1 MEQTEV
7 MQIKEW
13 LHRNIF
19 IYVMKKDDL
28 KQSFKHFLYKY
39 LLKSDTCQLES
50 AQEKKNL
57 HALKIS
63 TTTAATITTVLVW

>member
-19 IYVMKKDDL
+19 IYVMKKGDL

-39 LLKSDTCQLES
+39 LSKSDTCLLES
-50 AQEKKNL
+50 AQEKNT
-57 HALKIS
+57 S
-63 TTTAATITTVLVW
+63 TL

>member
-19 IYVMKKDDL
+19 ICVMKKADL

-39 LLKSDTCQLES
+39 LSKSDTCQLES
-50 AQEKKNL
+50 AQEKKHM
-57 HALKIS
+57 HALKLS
-63 TTTAATITTVLVW
+63 TTTATTTTTVLVW

>member
-13 LHRNIF
+13 LHRYIF
-19 IYVMKKDDL
+19 NCVMKKGDL

-39 LLKSDTCQLES
+39 LSKSDTCQLES
-50 AQEKKNL
+50 AQEKKHM
-57 HALKIS
+57 HALKLS
-63 TTTAATITTVLVW
+63 TTTATTTTTVLVW